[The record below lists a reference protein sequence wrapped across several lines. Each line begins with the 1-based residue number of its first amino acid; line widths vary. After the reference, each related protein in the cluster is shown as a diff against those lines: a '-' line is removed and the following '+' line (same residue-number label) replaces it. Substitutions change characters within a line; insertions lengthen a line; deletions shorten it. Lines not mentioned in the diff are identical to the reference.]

1 MDNNE
6 VFEKLKKFILYT
18 KGFTDDNFIVI
29 KPLQENNFV
38 KLVVEA
44 PGDQSHPEIVAERER
59 QKGSR
64 KRARKL
70 RQRMASKGKE
80 YENNLPSKTQGQ
92 DSHHKAK

>member
-1 MDNNE
+1 MIKFLRN
-6 VFEKLKKFILYT
+6 KKISNIDKTIYEQRFILM
-18 KGFTDDNFIVI
+18 